1 MTESKS
7 YQISK
12 QVVWEAYLR
21 VKANRGAAGIDKESM
36 EMFEKNLKNN
46 LYKIWNRMSSGCYF
60 PPAVLRCEIPKKDGK
75 KRVLGIPTVA
85 DRIAQMVVKM
95 YLEPHVEPKF
105 HEDSYGYR
113 PGRSARQ
120 AIGKARERCW
130 KYNWVIDMD
139 IKGFFDEI
147 DHELLMQEVRKYT
160 KEKWILMYIERWLQ
174 APSESKAGE
183 IRKRTKGTP
192 QGGVI
197 SPLLANIFLHHVFDE
212 WLHQEQPILRF
223 ERYADDIIVHCQTE
237 KQAKYIL
244 DCIRRRL
251 KENHLMLHPEK
262 TKIVYCKD
270 RNRPGDHKNTCF
282 DFLSYAF
289 RRRVCRTKTG
299 QFFVG
304 FVPAVSQKARK
315 AMSQKIKKW
324 KLKKLVPL
332 KLEEIAAIINP
343 QVRGW
348 MNYYG
353 VYNRSNMKPI
363 LSQVERAI
371 AGWANRKYK
380 KLHRKLLRATR
391 WLRSIRR
398 RKPNLF
404 AHWAWSIRW
413 TER

>member
-1 MTESKS
+1 MTKSKS

-12 QVVWEAYLR
+12 QVVWDAYLK

-36 EMFEKNLKNN
+36 GEFEENLKNN

-75 KRVLGIPTVA
+75 IRVLGIPTVA

-113 PGRSARQ
+113 PRRSAHQ
-120 AIGKARERCW
+120 AIGKARERSW
-130 KYNWVIDMD
+130 KYDWVIDMD

-147 DHELLMQEVRKYT
+147 DHELLMQEVQKYT

-183 IRKRTKGTP
+183 IRKRSKGTP

-197 SPLLANIFLHHVFDE
+197 SPLLANIFLHQVFDE
-212 WLHQEQPILRF
+212 WLSQEQRLICF
-223 ERYADDIIVHCQTE
+223 ERYADDIIVHCLTE
-237 KQAKYIL
+237 KQAKYVL
-244 DCIRRRL
+244 DSIKRRM
-251 KENHLMLHPEK
+251 KKYHLMLHPEK

-270 RNRPGDHKNTCF
+270 SHRPGDHENTSF
-282 DFLSYAF
+282 DFLSYTF
-289 RRRVCRTKTG
+289 KQRVCRTKTG

-304 FVPAVSQKARK
+304 FVPAVSQTAKK
-315 AMSQKIKKW
+315 AMSQKIRKW

-353 VYNRSNMKPI
+353 AYHRSNMKSI
-363 LSQVERAI
+363 LSQVEIAI
-371 AGWANRKYK
+371 ARWAKRKYK
-380 KLHRKLLRATR
+380 KLYRKLLASIK
-391 WLRSIRR
+391 WLRSIWR

-404 AHWAWSIRW
+404 AHWAWNIR
-413 TER
+413 